1 MEASSRDRRLKP
13 AAATV
18 SQMNSSPTKQLE
30 FKLKNVHPPN
40 PFVGAKASST
50 RIRFPSSLSYGDRSE
65 QAASSLE
72 KNESL
77 RKLIEN
83 IKNYDLTQFFKDES
97 DEIKLL
103 ATITN
108 EYSPFNSPLEDDPPV
123 SPGKKRRPPSK
134 TEKFMQQLSKMVLS
148 EQNYRDLFKK
158 FSTQVED
165 GMLPS
170 KNLPFLYEKKKK
182 TENTAFQDWLNYTKS
197 IAGGSQATPDA
208 FRQATVPQAPQATSK
223 PVKTVRIVTDVNT
236 SGTFA
241 SETSKSHDSDEL
253 DGFLK
258 NQGSVMTKSQIEFLK
273 SHHLRAQN
281 DSLRPGRKLE
291 SYLKVL
297 KSQIDAQG
305 LISQRFQKKL
315 KRKVKKYRQID
326 KELQVLEEG
335 YVSDTQVSRSIVT
348 DNHRS
353 LKMFLDTTL
362 NETTKTSPVSRSRL
376 SEKKRSSMSPAPR
389 DNLILV

>member
-18 SQMNSSPTKQLE
+18 SQVPNKQLE

-40 PFVGAKASST
+40 PFVGTKASST
-50 RIRFPSSLSYGDRSE
+50 RIRFPSSLSSGDRSE

-77 RKLIEN
+77 KKLIEN

-123 SPGKKRRPPSK
+123 SPSKRKRSALK
-134 TEKFMQQLSKMVLS
+134 SDKFMQQLSKMVLS

-170 KNLPFLYEKKKK
+170 KNLPFLYEKKKV
-182 TENTAFQDWLNYTKS
+182 ENTAFQDWLNYTKS
-197 IAGGSQATPDA
+197 MAGSQMTPEA
-208 FRQATVPQAPQATSK
+208 YRQASVPQAAQVQNK
-223 PVKTVRIVTDVNT
+223 PVKTVRIVTDLNK
-236 SGTFA
+236 SGTLV
-241 SETSKSHDSDEL
+241 SETSKSHDSEEL

-258 NQGSVMTKSQIEFLK
+258 NQASIMTKSQIEFLK
-273 SHHLRAQN
+273 SHHLKAQN

-305 LISQRFQKKL
+305 LISQRF
-315 KRKVKKYRQID
+315 
-326 KELQVLEEG
+326 
-335 YVSDTQVSRSIVT
+335 
-348 DNHRS
+348 
-353 LKMFLDTTL
+353 
-362 NETTKTSPVSRSRL
+362 
-376 SEKKRSSMSPAPR
+376 
-389 DNLILV
+389 